1 MNSKLA
7 KQIQHL
13 LRMLSHSIHGPWPT
27 SPEQDYPDTR
37 PQAPHP
43 AKTTC
48 TSESAPRAS
57 SVLPL
62 FSSRTRTPR
71 RPALSAIRMQCL
83 RLLKSEESLT
93 SNEAAKRLGLEPTL
107 VHAQFCELLS
117 LRLIEK
123 AGARRV
129 EGRLHPL
136 FHLNPSHPLLEL
148 LLGSNPAGTRPAI
161 PS

>member
-1 MNSKLA
+1 MNSELA

-13 LRMLSHSIHGPWPT
+13 LRMISHSIHGPWPA
-27 SPEQDYPDTR
+27 SPEHDYPA
-37 PQAPHP
+37 PPAQALHP
-43 AKTTC
+43 AKAA
-48 TSESAPRAS
+48 SDSVPRAG

-71 RPALSAIRMQCL
+71 RPAFSAIRMQCL

-93 SNEAAKRLGLEPTL
+93 SREAAQRLGLEPAL

-117 LRLIEK
+117 LRLVEK

-136 FHLNPSHPLLEL
+136 FQLSPSHPLLEL
-148 LLGSNPAGTRPAI
+148 LLGSNLGGTRTAM

>member
-1 MNSKLA
+1 MNSELA

-13 LRMLSHSIHGPWPT
+13 LRMISHSIHGPWPT
-27 SPEQDYPDTR
+27 SPEQDYP
-37 PQAPHP
+37 APHSRVLLL
-43 AKTTC
+43 ANAG
-48 TSESAPRAS
+48 SESTPRAS

-62 FSSRTRTPR
+62 FSSRKRIPR

-83 RLLKSEESLT
+83 RLLKSQESLT
-93 SNEAAKRLGLEPTL
+93 SGEAAQLLGLEPAL

-123 AGARRV
+123 AGSRRL

-136 FHLNPSHPLLEL
+136 FQLSPTHPLLEL
-148 LLGSNPAGTRPAI
+148 LLGSNPADTRPAL